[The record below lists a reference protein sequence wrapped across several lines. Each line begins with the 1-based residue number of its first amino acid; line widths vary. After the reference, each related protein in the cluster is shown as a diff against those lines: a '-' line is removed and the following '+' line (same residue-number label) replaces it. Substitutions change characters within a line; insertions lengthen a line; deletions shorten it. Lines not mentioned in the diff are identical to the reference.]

1 MVGPT
6 VALISRIETP
16 KLLSTSTMRA
26 LFALISSMSTFG
38 LSPSSYFL
46 RRSSFGFLYL
56 VKGSSGSIGVLRISS
71 TLTTSLPAFSSFFA
85 TSTVSLLSSS
95 VVASFGVSAMGESA
109 MIGVFST
116 GFIAGLLASS

>member
-46 RRSSFGFLYL
+46 RRSSVGFLYL

-95 VVASFGVSAMGESA
+95 VVASFGVSDMGESA

-116 GFIAGLLASS
+116 GFIVVLLASS